1 MKNSRLMKKLNSRAG
16 ESIGETLVALI
27 IASLALFMLA
37 GAITA
42 SSKAIVKSK
51 TQLDR
56 YYTAN
61 ENGMVRRSSGGTTL
75 IQGVVIEDKT
85 DAISD
90 QSFDVSCFKNEV
102 FSGNPVVAYKWSHT
116 T

>member
-75 IQGVVIEDKT
+75 IRGVVIEDET

-90 QSFDVSCFKNEV
+90 QSFDVICFKNEV
-102 FSGNPVVAYKWSHT
+102 FSGNPVVAYNLSE
-116 T
+116 